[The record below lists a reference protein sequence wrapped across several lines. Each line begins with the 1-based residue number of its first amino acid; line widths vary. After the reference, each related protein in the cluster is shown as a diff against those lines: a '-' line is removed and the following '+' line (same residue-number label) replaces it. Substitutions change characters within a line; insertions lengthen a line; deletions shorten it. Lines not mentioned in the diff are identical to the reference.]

1 MVKSKTE
8 RMKNDD
14 KRKSVEVTPKK
25 EEKEFENMSDEER
38 EEKRKRSQ
46 AIASVFFRISHRDK
60 DNKPFTNME

>member
-38 EEKRKRSQ
+38 GKEEEISSN
-46 AIASVFFRISHRDK
+46 SVSIFQNFS
-60 DNKPFTNME
+60 